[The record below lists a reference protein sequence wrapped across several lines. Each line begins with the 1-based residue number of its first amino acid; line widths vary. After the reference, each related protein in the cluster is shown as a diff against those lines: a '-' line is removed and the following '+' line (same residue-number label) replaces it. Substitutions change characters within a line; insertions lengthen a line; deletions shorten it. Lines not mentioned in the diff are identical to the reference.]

1 MLAGKPKTRKSFLA
15 LQMAISVAS
24 GTGFFGY
31 PVKQTSVCLLD
42 LEGSRS
48 RISNRTQNMS
58 IAIPRNLYVTNAIKE
73 RLADGSLIDKISV
86 LHQQRPDIGLVII
99 DTYGKARGTPRN
111 QGLNSYDCDIQL
123 LQPLTEMVY
132 QEKIA
137 LMFVH
142 HENKSKFNSDDFD
155 SISGSTGLSGSCDAI
170 LQLKSDGKRLNGS
183 ATLSCTPRD
192 SKGCEI
198 TLQFNERRT
207 EWEMLTRSQSA
218 ITESP
223 LCRWILQNQPEAR
236 TTGDFI
242 PYQALHKAVYG
253 FSTDRA
259 GERIK
264 ADIAQFVPEL
274 FNSYHIAVQSGVKSS
289 GERGL
294 RLLSVM

>member
-31 PVKQTSVCLLD
+31 PVKQTSVCLFD
-42 LEGSRS
+42 LEGSKN

-86 LHQQRPDIGLVII
+86 LHQQRPDIGLFVI
-99 DTYGKARGTPRN
+99 DTFAKSRGIPRN
-111 QGLNSYDCDIQL
+111 QGLNSYDLDVQL

-132 QEKIA
+132 REKIA

-142 HENKSKFNSDDFD
+142 HENKTKFSSDDFD
-155 SISGSTGLSGSCDAI
+155 SISGSTGISGSCDSI
-170 LQLKSDGKRLNGS
+170 LQLKSDGKRLNGC

-192 SKGCEI
+192 SRGTEI
-198 TLQFNERRT
+198 NLQFDERCT
-207 EWEMLTRSQSA
+207 EWQMVTRTQSK
-218 ITESP
+218 SP
-223 LCRWILQNQPEAR
+223 LLRWILQNQPEAR

-242 PYQALHKAVYG
+242 SYQAIHKTVYG
-253 FSTDRA
+253 FNAERA
-259 GERIK
+259 GDKIK
-264 ADIAQFVPEL
+264 AEIAQIVPEL
-274 FNSYHIAVQSGVKSS
+274 FNNYHIAVQSGVKSG